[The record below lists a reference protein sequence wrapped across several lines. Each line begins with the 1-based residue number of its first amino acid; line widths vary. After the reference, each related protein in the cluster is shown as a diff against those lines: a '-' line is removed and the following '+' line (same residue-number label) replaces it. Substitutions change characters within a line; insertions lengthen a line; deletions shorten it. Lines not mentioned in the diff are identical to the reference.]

1 MPFCVGN
8 FACGS
13 RSWQALV
20 GSFSNLGTRRRVVR
34 RSLSVMSSSYDK
46 VRGGSL
52 SFKNGGSL
60 AVKKKSK
67 KSKKGSKS
75 KEAAA
80 EAAALSVGQG
90 TEATPGATR
99 RGPTRSSFRTRA
111 SVEEGKG
118 RSNCWGTNYRQAP
131 DVPHGY
137 TTSWKGKKREEMT
150 HGSAWAAVAAKP
162 TSSPNRDVHHVVQ
175 HGRALHAHHL
185 HDIVGVFVS
194 AFMTAAGGGAYPL
207 AGLGRTLPADRKR
220 PCGAMTSD
228 GRNLLPMSP
237 RLYLRMCLVS

>member
-1 MPFCVGN
+1 MRAQFSARPIPCRALGGPFRRWEIL
-8 FACGS
+8 GS
-13 RSWQALV
+13 RHSPPR
-20 GSFSNLGTRRRVVR
+20 GSSVTL
-34 RSLSVMSSSYDK
+34 VMSSSYDK

-90 TEATPGATR
+90 IGGDPGGDAKGTYEELFPYESKR
-99 RGPTRSSFRTRA
+99 Q
-111 SVEEGKG
+111 EEGKG

-131 DVPHGY
+131 DVLHGY

-150 HGSAWAAVAAKP
+150 HEERLDLRCGSKADKFAK
-162 TSSPNRDVHHVVQ
+162 
-175 HGRALHAHHL
+175 
-185 HDIVGVFVS
+185 
-194 AFMTAAGGGAYPL
+194 
-207 AGLGRTLPADRKR
+207 
-220 PCGAMTSD
+220 
-228 GRNLLPMSP
+228 
-237 RLYLRMCLVS
+237 

>member
-8 FACGS
+8 FACGP

-75 KEAAA
+75 KETAA

-90 TEATPGATR
+90 IGGDPGGDAKGTYEELFPYESKR
-99 RGPTRSSFRTRA
+99 Q
-111 SVEEGKG
+111 EEGKG

-131 DVPHGY
+131 DVLHGY

-150 HGSAWAAVAAKP
+150 HEERLDLRCGSKADKFAK
-162 TSSPNRDVHHVVQ
+162 
-175 HGRALHAHHL
+175 
-185 HDIVGVFVS
+185 
-194 AFMTAAGGGAYPL
+194 
-207 AGLGRTLPADRKR
+207 
-220 PCGAMTSD
+220 
-228 GRNLLPMSP
+228 
-237 RLYLRMCLVS
+237 